1 MMIDYDGLM
10 KRNTQ
15 QSHLYAAG
23 LTKYALLESNE
34 AIETLRAELTQAK
47 ADNRGVCTDCEDTGV
62 TIQTERLCVCA
73 SGQAERLGRELAA
86 TKARLA
92 EAVEEN
98 ERLRK
103 LAKPEWFY
111 APDSYESD
119 CCQDSPEEVIDYAA
133 LFPGKHVFEVNCATS
148 LPSIW
153 CTVHVRTDKE
163 MEALDTDDRTVI
175 TQFATEAE
183 AAAFITK

>member
-1 MMIDYDGLM
+1 MTDYSELVGRLGDQRHLMQGDGL
-10 KRNTQ
+10 N
-15 QSHLYAAG
+15 
-23 LTKYALLESNE
+23 ALLKTAEE
-34 AIETLRAELTQAK
+34 VAHAIETLTRELGEARVELRTEIERYGIEMLAHEAARAELT
-47 ADNRGVCTDCEDTGV
+47 
-62 TIQTERLCVCA
+62 
-73 SGQAERLGRELAA
+73 A